1 MYYIPSC
8 KIFFSS
14 CNLLFIPYIQYG
26 LFAWGTKYNNVEELQ
41 KRVIRLVSGSHHIA
55 HTGHTIQTILKIKC

>member
-1 MYYIPSC
+1 MYVYIQC

-14 CNLLFIPYIQYG
+14 FNLLSIPYIQYG
-26 LFAWGTKYNNVEELQ
+26 LFAWGAKYNNVEELQ

-55 HTGHTIQTILKIKC
+55 HTGPLFKLY